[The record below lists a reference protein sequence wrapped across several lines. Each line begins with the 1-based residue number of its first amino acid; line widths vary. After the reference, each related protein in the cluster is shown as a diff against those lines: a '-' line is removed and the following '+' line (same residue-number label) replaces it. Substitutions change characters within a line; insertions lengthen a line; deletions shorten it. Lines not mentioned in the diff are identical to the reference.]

1 MGLNNY
7 ERKDLL
13 RRIKEW
19 NATRLDLFK
28 ISEPNKVNLSKSFLF
43 IHISLYQTIKSVHS

>member
-7 ERKDLL
+7 EQKDLL

-28 ISEPNKVNLSKSFLF
+28 ISEPNKLSNLKNRLPLKKKELNHLMNEFS
-43 IHISLYQTIKSVHS
+43 

>member
-7 ERKDLL
+7 EQKDLL

-28 ISEPNKVNLSKSFLF
+28 ISEPNKVNLLKSFF
-43 IHISLYQTIKSVHS
+43 IYSYILISNHKIRP